1 MKNETLNK
9 IIEQIKKYNLS
20 SSFSDVENFKKWVSE
35 LNDTQINNFLS
46 FDMDLEKNYKHLLI
60 NLDLLNCED
69 YKQKLA
75 AILTLKNVGKI
86 PKTQFKKKKN
96 YN

>member
-46 FDMDLEKNYKHLLI
+46 FDMDLE
-60 NLDLLNCED
+60 
-69 YKQKLA
+69 
-75 AILTLKNVGKI
+75 
-86 PKTQFKKKKN
+86 
-96 YN
+96 

>member
-46 FDMDLEKNYKHLLI
+46 FDMDLEKII
-60 NLDLLNCED
+60 NI
-69 YKQKLA
+69 Y
-75 AILTLKNVGKI
+75 
-86 PKTQFKKKKN
+86 
-96 YN
+96 